1 MIFEILPKFSIEYEK
16 STGVIS
22 FSESV
27 YETYLKISNS
37 SRKDVLDYLLS
48 IETSKNTFKTLN
60 SFSLFEITEED
71 LNGIISQPDL
81 VKDSSVKAVV
91 NYYETLCKL
100 IKIPEFYNFIKSDQ
114 VLLSK
119 FAYSDGF
126 LRGLL
131 DKLDSAGFK
140 FEIDYKKPL
149 FDYTPAISKVCL
161 DLENLKQLIVT
172 PSPSGFETDCQ
183 RVFEKIVE
191 SYGGRRFYSDHIGNV
206 AFSFGNSK
214 GKRILLSAHIDELGF
229 QVLDVTDEGFLI
241 VTSLGGIDM
250 KVTQAASV
258 MVAGKDLWFPGVIG
272 KKPIHAETREDRES
286 VSDIEE
292 VKVDL
297 GLTKE
302 EVVDVSGIDIGSV
315 IVYSRPTK
323 TDNLNLWLG
332 NKNICSPGLDDKAGI
347 YVIMEIAKR
356 LSEINTDYEIII
368 ASCVQEEL
376 GLRGATVLAQNIKP
390 DISIDI
396 DVTPSSDFGV
406 KSEIWGNMKLGEG
419 PIIELGPGNSPRL
432 WKLFIEQAKEKG
444 IKFQRVVGSPGGTNT
459 DVFQRFGNC
468 ETQLISLPIRNLHT
482 PTESCNIHDISGAV
496 DLITEVIKSGKL

>member
-1 MIFEILPKFSIEYEK
+1 MIFEILPKFSIKYEK

-22 FSESV
+22 FCENV
-27 YETYLKISNS
+27 YETYLEIPNS
-37 SRKDVLDYLLS
+37 SRKDVLDCLLS
-48 IETSKNTFKTLN
+48 IETFKNTFKTLN
-60 SFSLFEITEED
+60 SLSLFEITERD
-71 LNGIISQPDL
+71 LNYIISQPDP
-81 VKDSSVKAVV
+81 VRDSSVEAIV

-100 IKIPEFYNFIKSDQ
+100 IKIPEFYDFIKSDQ
-114 VLLSK
+114 ILLSK
-119 FAYSDGF
+119 FAFSDGF

-131 DKLDSAGFK
+131 DKLDSTGFK
-140 FEIDYKKPL
+140 LELDYKKPL
-149 FDYTPAISKVCL
+149 FDYEPVKSREICS
-161 DLENLKQLIVT
+161 DLNNLKQLIVT

-206 AFSFGNSK
+206 AYSFGNAK

-229 QVLDVTDEGFLI
+229 QVLDITDEGFLI
-241 VTSLGGIDM
+241 ITSLGGIDM

-258 MVAGKDLWFPGVIG
+258 MVAGKNGWFSGVIG
-272 KKPIHAETREDRES
+272 KKPIHAETKEDRGN
-286 VSDIEE
+286 VSEIEE
-292 VKVDL
+292 IRVDL
-297 GLTKE
+297 GLTKDE
-302 EVVDVSGIDIGSV
+302 LEASGIEIGSV
-315 IVYSRPTK
+315 VVYTRPTD
-323 TDNLNLWLG
+323 TDKLNLWLG
-332 NKNICSPGLDDKAGI
+332 KNICSPGLDDKAGI
-347 YVIMEIAKR
+347 YVILEIAKR
-356 LSEINTDYEIII
+356 LRDINTDYEIII

-406 KSEIWGNMKLGEG
+406 KPEIWGNMKLGEG

-432 WKLFIEQAKEKG
+432 WKLFIEQARESN
-444 IKFQRVVGSPGGTNT
+444 IKFQRVVGGPGGTNT

-482 PTESCNIHDISGAV
+482 PTESCSMHDLSGAV
-496 DLITEVIKSGKL
+496 DIITEIIKGGKL

>member
-1 MIFEILPKFSIEYEK
+1 MIFEILPTFSIEYEK

-22 FSESV
+22 FCESV
-27 YETYLKISNS
+27 YETYLEIPNS
-37 SRKDVLDYLLS
+37 SRKDVLDCLLS
-48 IETSKNTFKTLN
+48 IETFKNTFKTLN
-60 SFSLFEITEED
+60 SLSLFEITEGD
-71 LNGIISQPDL
+71 LNYIISQPDP
-81 VKDSSVKAVV
+81 VRDSSVEAIV

-100 IKIPEFYNFIKSDQ
+100 TKIPEFYNFIKSDQ

-119 FAYSDGF
+119 FAFSDGF

-131 DKLDSAGFK
+131 DKLDDTGFK
-140 FEIDYKKPL
+140 LEMDYKKPL
-149 FDYTPAISKVCL
+149 FDYEPAKSKEICS
-161 DLENLKQLIVT
+161 DLNNLKQLIVT

-191 SYGGRRFYSDHIGNV
+191 SYGGRRLYSDHIGNV
-206 AFSFGNSK
+206 AYSFGNAK

-229 QVLDVTDEGFLI
+229 QVLDITDEGFLI
-241 VTSLGGIDM
+241 ITSLGGIDM

-258 MVAGKDLWFPGVIG
+258 MVASKNGWFPGVIG
-272 KKPIHAETREDRES
+272 KKPIHAETKEDRGN
-286 VSDIEE
+286 VSEIEE
-292 VKVDL
+292 IRVDL
-297 GLTKE
+297 GLTKDE
-302 EVVDVSGIDIGSV
+302 LEASGIEIGSV
-315 IVYSRPTK
+315 VVYTRPTDI
-323 TDNLNLWLG
+323 DNLNLWLG
-332 NKNICSPGLDDKAGI
+332 KNICSPGLDDKAGI
-347 YVIMEIAKR
+347 YVILEIAKR
-356 LSEINTDYEIII
+356 LRDINTDYEIII

-406 KSEIWGNMKLGEG
+406 KPEIWGNMKLGEG

-432 WKLFIEQAKEKG
+432 WKLFIEQARKSN
-444 IKFQRVVGSPGGTNT
+444 IKFQRVVGGPGGTNT

-482 PTESCNIHDISGAV
+482 PTESCSMYDISGAV
-496 DLITEVIKSGKL
+496 DIITEIIRCGKL